1 MKRTS
6 AFWRISIVILLILSA
21 CGKTG
26 GTTVSGTPLPDPA
39 SLPPMP
45 PAIPETQ
52 PAAGSQ
58 IPLQSPIT
66 FYFNQPMDKNSVE
79 AAWTIQ
85 PALAGTW
92 TWAGDSAIVFTPAAA
107 LPASADLTFTLAV
120 TAASKNGQV
129 LPEPIT
135 LTFRTA
141 DTLSVVQTLPED
153 RSKAVTASA
162 AVVAAFNQ
170 PVVALGADASTLP
183 AGFTLQPTIGGKGEW
198 LNTSTYIFYP
208 DPALAGGVTYTATVN
223 PSLTATSGS
232 TLEETKS
239 WSFIVALPEVQ
250 KVDPSGETPLD
261 LDAAITLTFNE
272 PMDTA
277 SVQSNFSFQGPSGKV
292 NGAIKWNKN
301 NSAMTFTPSSLLA
314 RDSNYTLSLSA
325 QAQGRGGTAIGHDT
339 TYQFHTYPVFSI
351 AGTKPIDYGMKEN
364 YSSLVIHL
372 SAPMQEEDA
381 SDLISISP
389 EAGQIYSYAT
399 GTDLNIYT
407 DLLPE
412 TVYTLT
418 ISSALKDRWGQSLG
432 QDFTLH
438 FQTDKATPTFNFPY
452 IGSGTYFV
460 DAEDPQIYAQAMNVP
475 DVKLTFGSVD
485 LQTFLSLMGPGNYDA
500 RDNYEPSD
508 ATTWVQTIEH
518 ATDNVSTPVRIQ
530 VPEQGG
536 GLTPGLYHV
545 AADAG
550 VTGTAQAPIEDGKLN
565 PSAHA
570 RSASYGG
577 GYIQK
582 YFIVASHV
590 NMTIKAGP
598 TDILVWAVDTRDNT
612 PVREAPVSV
621 YRQDMVQVATGTT
634 DANGLFQATIPES
647 KDAYTLYFAILGQP
661 GDDIFS
667 MAETDW
673 DMNLSPYSFGLSYD
687 YQPPHTDV
695 YMYSDRPIYRPGQTV
710 YFRAIVRQMFD
721 GVYSNATLTSLP
733 LTLHNDYGQTWP
745 FDLPLS
751 GFGTANGKFA
761 IPADA
766 QPGTY
771 YFSNNDLNFYFYFTV
786 ANYEKPAVNLSVTF
800 DPDQLKSGQPL
811 AANVNARYF
820 FDAPTGNLPV
830 QWTLYAAS
838 DYFYLP
844 GYQTGTFTDTWL
856 NPEAYSTYGG
866 FGTTLLSGDGITG
879 ADGTLT
885 LDFPANKLPVFQN
898 RTTLTLEVTG
908 QDESG
913 QYVSA
918 RATLD
923 VHPENY
929 YIGIQPDVWVG
940 QADSPIG
947 FSVLTVDWSAA
958 PTGSRP
964 LHASFSSVVWDRKVY
979 TNSYGEKSY
988 TYTPV
993 YTEIDSTDFATGA
1006 DGTARLSFTPPKSG
1020 TYMLD
1025 ISGGSARTQTMLWVG
1040 GKEQASWPRLPYD
1053 QIRLTADRDTYNA
1066 GDNALIFIPN
1076 PLGEG
1081 TKALVTVER
1090 ASIHSTQV
1098 LDLGSSGATFNLPL
1112 TDEDAPNIYISAT
1125 LVGNGKF
1132 LEGYLNLEVNSPKRI
1147 LNVELTSTPTRAGP
1161 RDPVTFDVRVTD
1173 SDGKSVQ
1180 GEFSLGVADLAAL
1193 ALADPNSLGI
1203 VAEYSKQQ
1211 ALGIQ
1216 TGIGLAAAPL
1226 RGVYFAGGR
1235 GGGGG
1240 GGAVTIVRENF
1251 PDTAYWNAEIV
1262 TDADGRASV
1271 SMTLPDSL
1279 TTWQVDVRG
1288 LTKDTRIGEAQ
1299 MQIVATKDLLVRPV
1313 TPRFLLA
1320 GDHIEVG
1327 AVVHNNTADTLD
1339 VKVSLA
1345 ATNFNLDKDS
1355 KQTQQVTIAAG
1366 GRMLVSWWGTAQDA
1380 DTADL
1385 VFSTEA
1391 GKLTD
1396 AARPDTGPIP
1406 IEHYTAP
1413 QTFSTAGI
1421 LSTAGSKLEAVS
1433 LPRSFDP
1440 SGGDLTVEL
1449 SPSLAASILSGLDAL
1464 EEPPSTASNEWLLS
1478 YILPNIEVYRALQDA
1493 GLENVALKDR
1503 VDAKLQLALTSLI
1516 SHQNYNDNGWTWYAL
1531 NQWDSTKTSDPYL
1544 TAYVYFGLIHAQQAG
1559 FTVDDKVIS
1568 SARDYLVNVLS
1579 SDEVS
1584 KSLELHAFIV
1594 FVLSETGNVPAGATD
1609 ILVSQNANLSP
1620 WAQAL
1625 LALTLAKVTPGDTRA
1640 DSLLSNLQ
1648 ATVYRSATGA
1658 HWESHTTNWRVPS
1671 DTLVTTAIVAYA
1683 LAEKDPASPLL
1694 ADVVRYLSA
1703 QRDAAG
1709 LWGTP
1714 YESAWII
1721 LALNSYMVGTGG
1733 YAADYSFDATLNNQP
1748 LAQGQAS
1755 GPGAL
1760 TPILSTVPI
1769 TSLLPDY
1776 PNALTINRGEG
1787 TGSLYYRAALQ
1798 VYQPVELVPSLEKG
1812 MRIERNFYLG
1822 DCTTLCQPIHSIQL
1836 TQGTRLT
1843 VKLTLTLPTDVYYLN
1858 VADYIPAGTEILDTS
1873 LKTSQQGEGSGV
1885 DVTVYDPADPFAN
1898 GWGWWYF
1905 QGPQIFDDH
1914 IAWTADFLSAGTY
1927 VISYTLIPMQAGEFR
1942 VIPARAWLT
1951 FFPEVQGTTAG
1962 EIFEIKK

>member
-1 MKRTS
+1 MKKIS
-6 AFWRISIVILLILSA
+6 AFWRVGIVALLILSA
-21 CGKTG
+21 CTHPKA
-26 GTTVSGTPLPDPA
+26 TTVSGTPLPKPE

-45 PAIPETQ
+45 PAILETQ
-52 PAAGSQ
+52 PAAGTQ
-58 IPLQSPIT
+58 IPLQTPIT
-66 FYFNQPMDKNSVE
+66 FYFNQPMDKKSVE

-85 PALAGTW
+85 PALTGVW
-92 TWAGDSAIVFTPAAA
+92 TWADDSAIIFTPAAA
-107 LPASADLTFTLAV
+107 LPASTNLTFTLAT
-120 TAASKNGQV
+120 TATSKTGQV
-129 LPEPIT
+129 LSEPVT
-135 LTFRTA
+135 LSFRTA
-141 DTLSVVQTLPED
+141 DALSVVQTLPENQSRD
-153 RSKAVTASA
+153 VTASA

-170 PVVALGADASTLP
+170 PVVALGADPSTLP
-183 AGFTLQPTIGGKGEW
+183 AGFTLQPSVGGKGEW

-208 DPALAGGVTYTATVN
+208 DPAMAGGKTYTATIN

-232 TLEETKS
+232 TMEEATS
-239 WSFIVALPEVQ
+239 WSFVVAMPQVQ
-250 KVDPSGETPLD
+250 KVEPSTETLLD

-277 SVQSNFSFQGPSGKV
+277 SVQSNFSFTGPNGKV
-292 NGAIKWNKN
+292 NGAFKWNKN
-301 NSAMTFTPSSLLA
+301 NSALTFTPSSLLA
-314 RDSNYTLSLSA
+314 RDSDYTLTLSA
-325 QAQGRGGTAIGHDT
+325 QAKGRGGTAIGYAT
-339 TYQFHTYPVFSI
+339 TYSFHTYPDFYVAS
-351 AGTKPIDYGMKEN
+351 TKPTDYGVKEN
-364 YSSLVIHL
+364 YSSIVISL
-372 SAPMQEEDA
+372 SAPVQDDDV
-381 SDLISISP
+381 SDLIKISP
-389 EAGQIYSYAT
+389 EGGQIYSYNN

-432 QDFTLH
+432 KEFTLR
-438 FQTDKATPTFNFPY
+438 FKTDKASPTFNFPY

-460 DAEDPQIYAQAMNVP
+460 NAEDPQIYAQAMNVP

-485 LQTFLSLMGPGNYDA
+485 LQTFLSLMAPGNYDA
-500 RDNYEPSD
+500 RNNYEPSD
-508 ATTWVQTIEH
+508 ANTWVQTIEH
-518 ATDNVSTPVRIQ
+518 ATDNISEPVRIQ

-536 GLTPGLYHV
+536 GLPPGIYHLS
-545 AADAG
+545 ADAG
-550 VTGTAQAPIEDGKLN
+550 VTGTSQAPNEDGILN
-565 PSAHA
+565 PSIHA
-570 RSASYGG
+570 RSASAGG

-582 YFIVASHV
+582 YFLVASFV
-590 NMTIKAGP
+590 NMTIKVGP
-598 TDILVWAVDTRDNT
+598 TDVLVWAVDMRTNT
-612 PVREAPVSV
+612 PVREAPVTV
-621 YRQDMVQVATGTT
+621 YRSDMVQVATGTT
-634 DANGLFQATIPES
+634 DSDGLFHAAIPES
-647 KDAYTLYFAILGQP
+647 DNMYALYFAVLGQP

-667 MAETDW
+667 MAESDW
-673 DMNLSPYSFGLSYD
+673 DMNLSPYNFGLTYN

-710 YFRAIVRQMFD
+710 YFRAIVRQAFD
-721 GVYSNATLTSLP
+721 GQYSDAALASLP

-751 GFGTANGKFA
+751 GFGTANGEFA

-771 YFSNNDLNFYFYFTV
+771 SFSNDDLGVYFYFTV
-786 ANYEKPAVNLSVTF
+786 ANYEKPSINLSVEF
-800 DPDQLKSGQPL
+800 DPAQLKNGQSFT
-811 AANVNARYF
+811 ATVNARYF
-820 FDAPTGNLPV
+820 FDAPTGDLPI

-844 GYQTGTFTDTWL
+844 GYQTGIFTDSWL
-856 NPEAYSTYGG
+856 NPESYSTYGG
-866 FGTTLLSGDGITG
+866 FGTTLLSGEGMTG
-879 ADGTLT
+879 SDGTLT
-885 LDFPANKLPVFQN
+885 LDFPANKLPAFTN

-913 QYVSA
+913 QQVSA

-923 VHPENY
+923 IHPDDY
-929 YIGIQPDVWVG
+929 YIGIRPDVWVG
-940 QADSPIG
+940 QAASPIG

-964 LHASFSSVVWDRKVY
+964 LHASFSSVKWERKVY
-979 TNSYGEKSY
+979 TDSYGVRTY

-1006 DGTARLSFTPPKSG
+1006 DGTARLSFTPPKAG
-1020 TYMLD
+1020 TYLLD
-1025 ISGGSARTQTMLWVG
+1025 ISAGSARTQTLLWVG
-1040 GKEQASWPRLPYD
+1040 GKEQASWPRLPYE
-1053 QIRLTADRDTYNA
+1053 QVRLTADRDTYTA

-1076 PLGEG
+1076 PLGED
-1081 TKALVTVER
+1081 TKALVTIER
-1090 ASIHSTQV
+1090 ATIHSTKV
-1098 LDLGSSGATFNLPL
+1098 IDLGPSGATFSLPL

-1125 LVGNGKF
+1125 LIGNGKF
-1132 LEGYLNLEVNSPKRI
+1132 LEGYLNLSVQTPKRI
-1147 LNVELTSTPTRAGP
+1147 LHVELTSTPTRAGP

-1173 SDGKSVQ
+1173 SDGKPVQ
-1180 GEFSLGVADLAAL
+1180 GEFSLAVADLAAL

-1203 VAEYSKQQ
+1203 VAQYTQQ
-1211 ALGIQ
+1211 QPLGIQ
-1216 TGIGLAAAPL
+1216 TGIGLAAAPT
-1226 RGVYFAGGR
+1226 RGIYFSGGR

-1240 GGAVTIVRENF
+1240 GGSVTIVRENF
-1251 PDTAYWNAEIV
+1251 PDTAYWNAQIV
-1262 TDADGRASV
+1262 TDANGRASV

-1279 TTWQVDVRG
+1279 TTWQVDMRG

-1299 MQIVATKDLLVRPV
+1299 MQIVATKDLLVQPV

-1320 GDHIEVG
+1320 GDHIELG
-1327 AVVHNNTADTLD
+1327 TMVHNNTADKLE
-1339 VKVSLA
+1339 VKVSLQ

-1355 KQTQQVTIAAG
+1355 KQTQKVTIAAG
-1366 GRMLVSWWGTAQDA
+1366 GRTLVTWWGTAQDA
-1380 DTADL
+1380 DSADL
-1385 VFSTEA
+1385 VFSAEA

-1396 AARPDTGPIP
+1396 ASRPDNGPIP
-1406 IEHYTAP
+1406 IEHYIAP

-1421 LSTAGSKLEAVS
+1421 LSAAGSKLEAVS

-1440 SGGDLTVEL
+1440 SGGGLTVEL

-1478 YILPNIEVYRALQDA
+1478 YILPNLEVYRALQDA
-1493 GLENVALKDR
+1493 GLENAALKDR
-1503 VDAKLQLALTSLI
+1503 VDTKLQTALTLLI

-1531 NQWDSTKTSDPYL
+1531 SQWDSTKASDPYL
-1544 TAYVYFGLIHAQQAG
+1544 TAYIYFGLLHAQQAG
-1559 FTVDDKVIS
+1559 FKVDDHVMS
-1568 SARDYLVNVLS
+1568 SAREFLINALSDAAVVN
-1579 SDEVS
+1579 
-1584 KSLELHAFIV
+1584 SLDLRTFIV
-1594 FVLSETGNVPAGATD
+1594 FALSETGDVPAGATD
-1609 ILVSQNANLSP
+1609 ILISQNANLSP

-1625 LALTLAKVTPGDTRA
+1625 LALTLAKVTPGDART

-1671 DTLVTTAIVAYA
+1671 DTLVTTSMVAYA
-1683 LAEKDPASPLL
+1683 LAQKDPASPLL
-1694 ADVVRYLSA
+1694 ADVVRYLST

-1709 LWGTP
+1709 MWGTS

-1760 TPILSTVPI
+1760 TPVLSTVPI

-1776 PNALTINRGEG
+1776 PNALTINRGAG

-1798 VYQPVELVPSLEKG
+1798 VYQPVELVKPLEKG
-1812 MRIERNFYLG
+1812 MHIERNYYLG

-1836 TQGTRLT
+1836 AQGTRLT

-1873 LKTSQQGEGSGV
+1873 LKTSQQGQGSGT
-1885 DVTVYDPADPFAN
+1885 DVTQYDPADPFAD

-1905 QGPQIFDDH
+1905 EGPQIYDNH
-1914 IAWTADFLSAGTY
+1914 VVWTSDFLSAGTY